1 MKLAAMI
8 AAVGLLLLC
17 AGYWHIT
24 KWAVQPIQNAPIFF
38 DLMPGESLSDLIE
51 KLDEAGFENSNRLL
65 LLARLTGLETS
76 LQAGEYQMSV
86 GMTPRQLLSMLRD
99 GSVVTHRFRVREGIT
114 VAVLLRQ
121 LRDNDLLSQNLSA
134 ATALDLTSELALDA
148 PFVEGMFFPDT
159 YYFRRGDSTRDILLR
174 AYDAMRL
181 RMLSAWQKK
190 QENSALKSPFE
201 MVILAS
207 IIEMETGLE
216 SDRTLISQVFHNR
229 LGRQMRLQTD
239 PTVIYLL
246 GAEFDGN
253 LTRAHLRIDSPFNT
267 YQNRGLPPT
276 PIALPSNASLEAAVQ
291 PADGDYLYFV
301 AQGDGKSKFSRT
313 LSEHNSAVRTYQ
325 LNRQVKP

>member
-1 MKLAAMI
+1 
-8 AAVGLLLLC
+8 
-17 AGYWHIT
+17 
-24 KWAVQPIQNAPIFF
+24 
-38 DLMPGESLSDLIE
+38 
-51 KLDEAGFENSNRLL
+51 
-65 LLARLTGLETS
+65 
-76 LQAGEYQMSV
+76 
-86 GMTPRQLLSMLRD
+86 
-99 GSVVTHRFRVREGIT
+99 
-114 VAVLLRQ
+114 
-121 LRDNDLLSQNLSA
+121 
-134 ATALDLTSELALDA
+134 
-148 PFVEGMFFPDT
+148 
-159 YYFRRGDSTRDILLR
+159 
-174 AYDAMRL
+174 MRL

-291 PADGDYLYFV
+291 PAGRRLSVFCLLKEM
-301 AQGDGKSKFSRT
+301 AKSKFSRT